1 MSNAIFQI
9 HKINFYKMAE
19 EQSSFKVVYA
29 LIWKAHEPDE
39 IFNPEEF
46 DKRIPRLME
55 WLKEIYK
62 KGKLVACGG
71 GGFENH
77 TGGLTLIT
85 ADNIE
90 EALEISK
97 GSPMNE
103 IGDTELMV
111 WDVFY
116 GNLDEKKQSVKL
128 E

>member
-1 MSNAIFQI
+1 MP
-9 HKINFYKMAE
+9 E
-19 EQSSFKVVYA
+19 ENSPFKVVYA
-29 LIWKAHEPDE
+29 LIWKSHEPDE
-39 IFNPEEF
+39 IFNPQEF
-46 DKRIPRLME
+46 DERIPRLML
-55 WLKEIYK
+55 WLKEIHS

-90 EALEISK
+90 DAIAISE

-103 IGDTELMV
+103 IGGTEILM

-116 GNLDEKKQSVKL
+116 GNLNEKSQIGKL
-128 E
+128 K

>member
-1 MSNAIFQI
+1 
-9 HKINFYKMAE
+9 MAE
-19 EQSSFKVVYA
+19 EQRPFKVVYA
-29 LIWKAHEPDE
+29 LIWKSHETDDT
-39 IFNPEEF
+39 FNPQEF
-46 DKRIPRLME
+46 DDRIPRLML
-55 WLKEIYK
+55 WLKEIFA

-90 EALEISK
+90 DALAISA

-103 IGDTELMV
+103 IGDTEVLM

-116 GNLDEKKQSVKL
+116 GNLDEKNQTAKL